1 MMIVAEF
8 GAVFYSVKFK
18 DFDDRG
24 MRRQADREFSRKAEL
39 ESQIA
44 KQREEYVTD
53 DLTKWLFLFT
63 IVAVTHGKRQRK
75 LSQSRFRVEA
85 AQRSLCLE
93 RRDILALQAIG
104 LVRHLEDESGY
115 DGCIHSWVACVF
127 HFINSVTS
135 SYAPYSFAHVTLAGI
150 SDKAGRVTRY

>member
-1 MMIVAEF
+1 MIVAEF

-44 KQREEYVTD
+44 KQREEYVTH
-53 DLTKWLFLFT
+53 DLNETAILFT
-63 IVAVTHGKRQRK
+63 LVAVMHDKRQRK
-75 LSQSRFRVEA
+75 PSRSRFRVEA

-93 RRDILALQAIG
+93 RRDILAPQAIV

-115 DGCIHSWVACVF
+115 DRCIHS
-127 HFINSVTS
+127 
-135 SYAPYSFAHVTLAGI
+135 
-150 SDKAGRVTRY
+150 

>member
-1 MMIVAEF
+1 MTQVTAIDAMWLGVTILTRSPWGKLTMIVAEF

-53 DLTKWLFLFT
+53 DLTKRLFYSRLLQSCTARGREIPRSQGFEWKQLKNHCAWNAQT
-63 IVAVTHGKRQRK
+63 SWRCRQ
-75 LSQSRFRVEA
+75 S
-85 AQRSLCLE
+85 C
-93 RRDILALQAIG
+93 
-104 LVRHLEDESGY
+104 
-115 DGCIHSWVACVF
+115 W
-127 HFINSVTS
+127 
-135 SYAPYSFAHVTLAGI
+135 
-150 SDKAGRVTRY
+150 SDT

>member
-53 DLTKWLFLFT
+53 DLTKWLFLIHDCCSHARQEAEKALAVKVSSGSSSKI
-63 IVAVTHGKRQRK
+63 IVPGTPRHSG
-75 LSQSRFRVEA
+75 LGGNRVG
-85 AQRSLCLE
+85 QTP
-93 RRDILALQAIG
+93 RRR
-104 LVRHLEDESGY
+104 V
-115 DGCIHSWVACVF
+115 
-127 HFINSVTS
+127 
-135 SYAPYSFAHVTLAGI
+135 GI
-150 SDKAGRVTRY
+150 

>member
-1 MMIVAEF
+1 MIVAEF

-44 KQREEYVTD
+44 KQREEYVTH
-53 DLTKWLFLFT
+53 DLNETAILFT
-63 IVAVTHGKRQRK
+63 LVAVMHDKRQRK
-75 LSQSRFRVEA
+75 PSRSRFRVEA

-93 RRDILALQAIG
+93 RRDILALQAIV
-104 LVRHLEDESGY
+104 LVRHLEDKSGY
-115 DGCIHSWVACVF
+115 DRYIHSWVAVCV
-127 HFINSVTS
+127 IL
-135 SYAPYSFAHVTLAGI
+135 YIIIL
-150 SDKAGRVTRY
+150 